1 MTVEI
6 PGTSPGGL
14 PGPGA
19 ARQHP
24 PMARGRQIRDA
35 AGIPEDRTGAAAGI
49 PEDRTGAA
57 AGTTAG
63 RTEGGARPE
72 HPPATGRLLRPGE
85 AG

>member
-35 AGIPEDRTGAAAGI
+35 AGIPEDRTGAAAG
-49 PEDRTGAA
+49 
-57 AGTTAG
+57 TTAG